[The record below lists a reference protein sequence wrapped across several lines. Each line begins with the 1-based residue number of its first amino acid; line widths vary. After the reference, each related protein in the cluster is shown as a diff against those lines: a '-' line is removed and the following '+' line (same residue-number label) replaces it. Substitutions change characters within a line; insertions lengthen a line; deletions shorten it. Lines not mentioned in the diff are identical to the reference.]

1 MSTGTL
7 DSRFNMDALAQLRAM
22 IIKRAQENV
31 RLSHQRMRARIRQ
44 SRT

>member
-7 DSRFNMDALAQLRAM
+7 NSRASMNAHAPLRAM

-31 RLSHQRMRARIRQ
+31 RLSHQRMRDRIRQ
-44 SRT
+44 SRA